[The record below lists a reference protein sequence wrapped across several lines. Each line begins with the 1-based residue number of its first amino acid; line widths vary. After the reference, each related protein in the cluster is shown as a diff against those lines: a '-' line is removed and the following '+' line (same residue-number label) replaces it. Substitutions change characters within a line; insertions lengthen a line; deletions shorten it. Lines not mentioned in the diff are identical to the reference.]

1 MTSMTSM
8 MMVKKRWMS
17 RFLKSIQSLRTPL
30 VLMSKQQKSL
40 KKAAGHHCC
49 HTTTIRQDFC
59 QAIHQIL
66 FSSKISPRHEQHR
79 IFSQLKSML
88 VWMWQSV
95 TFRFWNFCQFMS
107 VSGSVSENSV
117 SEKKSRLG
125 FGILSLGKSLSF
137 GLVTQWDVGNGQ
149 CFYCLQCEME

>member
-1 MTSMTSM
+1 
-8 MMVKKRWMS
+8 MS
-17 RFLKSIQSLRTPL
+17 RLFLKGIQSLRTPL

-40 KKAAGHHCC
+40 KKAAGHHC

-66 FSSKISPRHEQHR
+66 FSSKMCLIQPCQGLEAKVLTNKDERRCLKPLIAVIRPVRDRYSSKISPRHEQHR

-95 TFRFWNFCQFMS
+95 TFRF
-107 VSGSVSENSV
+107 
-117 SEKKSRLG
+117 
-125 FGILSLGKSLSF
+125 
-137 GLVTQWDVGNGQ
+137 
-149 CFYCLQCEME
+149 